1 MAESVAN
8 GVESKLNLVRVDD
21 VLPPQLQTAPDGA
34 SLSPG
39 NRGGEPGVVGRRQCV
54 GHVDECRPQCPA
66 ECHQGFALA
75 TEKRGRR
82 AAAIPAMNIGAPLAG
97 GQTMGP
103 DDPRETLQEIPL
115 RIAGSDAIH
124 VVVWLDGGIGILL
137 PLAHADRIRH
147 RHRQQ

>member
-1 MAESVAN
+1 
-8 GVESKLNLVRVDD
+8 
-21 VLPPQLQTAPDGA
+21 
-34 SLSPG
+34 
-39 NRGGEPGVVGRRQCV
+39 
-54 GHVDECRPQCPA
+54 
-66 ECHQGFALA
+66 
-75 TEKRGRR
+75 
-82 AAAIPAMNIGAPLAG
+82 MNIGAPLAG